1 MSAENITLFFEKAE
15 GSEELQEKINDI
27 AEMEQEPQIEALSQ
41 LSVEEGLPFT
51 VEEFHNNVPPFSELN
66 DEQLESVAGGRSN
79 KQLAWDFLRFI
90 GNVYKSRGRGRG
102 RHKHK
107 KH

>member
-1 MSAENITLFFEKAE
+1 
-15 GSEELQEKINDI
+15 
-27 AEMEQEPQIEALSQ
+27 MEQEPQIEALSQ

-79 KQLAWDFLRFI
+79 KTACLGLPPIYR
-90 GNVYKSRGRGRG
+90 KRL
-102 RHKHK
+102 
-107 KH
+107 